1 MAEMLSFRLMEDS
14 DLDAVCDLEARAY
27 EFPWSRAIIG
37 GCTTVPY
44 RIWLGFR
51 PDESIHVCQAFLS
64 ITLGEAHILNVSVE
78 SCLRGQGFGGQ
89 MLNHLIVDAQEHG
102 ARQIFLEVR
111 ETNSVAIQ
119 MYLNHG
125 FNEIGRRRHYYP
137 TATGRED
144 ALVYGLQLRF
154 DQV

>member
-1 MAEMLSFRLMEDS
+1 MPGISVD
-14 DLDAVCDLEARAY
+14 Y
-27 EFPWSRAIIG
+27 
-37 GCTTVPY
+37 
-44 RIWLGFR
+44 
-51 PDESIHVCQAFLS
+51 
-64 ITLGEAHILNVSVE
+64 LGEAHILNVSVE

-89 MLNHLIVDAQEHG
+89 MLNHLIVDAREHG

-111 ETNSVAIQ
+111 ESNSVAIQ

-125 FNEIGRRRHYYP
+125 FNEVGRRRHYYP